1 MGLRLRSR
9 GTKAWWTRTSN
20 DETNDGVGRFEDNV
34 FEGIGGIGRRSSISA
49 AYVMSTPVGEEGLSN
64 KPISHSQVSSQ
75 VVSLRS
81 GEEH

>member
-1 MGLRLRSR
+1 M
-9 GTKAWWTRTSN
+9 
-20 DETNDGVGRFEDNV
+20 